1 MKIRLAF
8 LTRSLK
14 KGTELEFKL
23 VVPPSKHI
31 GFINFVNAAIKGNA
45 FVRIFLEE
53 RGKEKVKKFPLAGEF
68 QFEKGETSPGMGNGT
83 KEALKAIS
91 LDEGEK
97 YQLVLSTKSPEKK
110 EPISFKLRIP
120 PRKREG
126 LQFFLNAA
134 IKGNCNIIMY
144 FEKISGDQQE
154 RSTIQGEFQFFK
166 LK

>member
-23 VVPPSKHI
+23 VVLPSKHI
-31 GFINFVNAAIKGNA
+31 GFINFVNAAIKGKA
-45 FVRIFLEE
+45 FVRISLEE
-53 RGKEKVKKFPLAGEF
+53 RGKEKRKKFPFAGEF
-68 QFEKGETSPGMGNGT
+68 QFQKGETSPAKGERT
-83 KEALKAIS
+83 REALKSIS
-91 LDEGEK
+91 LDENK
-97 YQLVLSTKSPEKK
+97 RYQLVLSTKSPEKK
-110 EPISFKLRIP
+110 ENIFFKLRVP

-134 IKGNCNIIMY
+134 IKGNSNIIMY
-144 FEKISGDQQE
+144 FEKISVDERE

-166 LK
+166 V